1 MKKECAIYSISSFKG
16 WESCFRYFMERS
28 DTFSIIFQ
36 GDRNDT
42 RAVGLN
48 IGKKE
53 FLDLPLVT
61 ISPYGGMK
69 GSFIVAG
76 ELTKAA
82 QDLFLNFIAPS
93 FDGYTSDLWSFQF
106 LKGNV
111 VTISVEDFSEAFFL
125 LDESELEDLSSRG
138 VDIKNLDEV
147 GTSSASAEEFF
158 SKKAFS
164 KRGLSELDESN
175 LSALEDL
182 STALVTALKKAFP
195 EATS

>member
-1 MKKECAIYSISSFKG
+1 MKKECAIYSTSSFKG

-28 DTFSIIFQ
+28 DTFSIIFH

-53 FLDLPLVT
+53 FLDLPAVT

-69 GSFIVAG
+69 DSFILAG

-93 FDGYTSDLWSFQF
+93 FDGYNSDLWSFQL
-106 LKGNV
+106 LKGDI

-125 LDESELEDLSSRG
+125 LDESELEDLSSKG
-138 VDIKNLDEV
+138 INTKDLDEV
-147 GTSSASAEEFF
+147 GTSSVSAEEFS
-158 SKKAFS
+158 SKIAFS
-164 KRGLSELDESN
+164 KRGMGELDESN
-175 LSALEDL
+175 LRALEDL
-182 STALVTALKKAFP
+182 STALKKAFM
-195 EATS
+195 E

>member
-1 MKKECAIYSISSFKG
+1 MKKECAIYNISSFKG
-16 WESCFRYFMERS
+16 WESCFHYFMERS
-28 DTFSIIFQ
+28 DTFSIIFH

-61 ISPYGGMK
+61 ISTYKGMK
-69 GSFIVAG
+69 GSFIVTG
-76 ELTKAA
+76 ELTKVA

-147 GTSSASAEEFF
+147 GTSSVSAKEFF
-158 SKKAFS
+158 SKMAFS
-164 KRGLSELDESN
+164 KRGLSEWDESN
-175 LSALEDL
+175 LRDLEDL
-182 STALVTALKKAFP
+182 STALKKAFP